1 MGLTSGAAGG
11 GKGQGKISNKGMAI
25 PKKTLQ
31 LILYMLAVKAM
42 QFVSLPRGSMYGI

>member
-25 PKKTLQ
+25 PKKP
-31 LILYMLAVKAM
+31 
-42 QFVSLPRGSMYGI
+42 LPIDIYAYICLV